1 MDISGELRS
10 LEHGAIL
17 LAEGYSLFEAMSA
30 TELFDKKID
39 LKLGLADADTPEKLL
54 QQGAI
59 KMGSKLSNEEV
70 RSAPILS

>member
-10 LEHGAIL
+10 LEHGGIL

-39 LKLGLADADTPEKLL
+39 LKLGLADADTPDKLL
-54 QQGAI
+54 Q
-59 KMGSKLSNEEV
+59 
-70 RSAPILS
+70 